1 MTDSARTPDAAP
13 QGVTLSDFS
22 LRAGRLTLLD
32 HVNVTFPAGKVS
44 LVIGASGVGK
54 TLLLRTLVGLVKT
67 DEGEI
72 AASGQVRIGEREV
85 LDVGPGVGL
94 VGVVFQNFALLD
106 ELSPLDNLRFAAAH
120 RPVRSRHAPPVEPRQ
135 LLADLGVPLNVRTAS
150 LSGGQRQ
157 RLAIARTLAYDP
169 AVILFDEPTSG
180 LDGGMARQVAEL
192 IASTHAQHGKT
203 TIIVT
208 HDVQV
213 LAPIADHIFVLDPTT
228 HSLREVERAE
238 CLSGSCV
245 LPRLS
250 YDINSGDV
258 PQSVETFSVVSGVR
272 NLLTNTSRVVEQVAL
287 LPWRMVPRWT
297 SPPWGVRFLLHYLRL
312 VAGPSAWVYVA
323 VAGAIAG
330 FVTTDYTF
338 RFLPYRSYIE
348 PLLEENLLDAVGFT
362 LYRIL
367 VPVLISS
374 MVAARCGAAVASDV
388 GAKVYGH
395 QFDALRS
402 LGARPETYIGT
413 NILWAFLVGI
423 VGLNL
428 IAFIAAR
435 AVSLVVFAVTH
446 TELGPFFWQAHFE
459 AHLRVPGQ
467 WWYQGTGWLVLKLLM
482 CGAGIASI
490 SYQLGARPKHSPADV
505 SRGITSTVL
514 WSTLLVLLVHM
525 LFALFEFNKPP
536 GS

>member
-1 MTDSARTPDAAP
+1 MTASTAAPALAP
-13 QGVTLSDFS
+13 QGVTLRDFS
-22 LRAGRLTLLD
+22 LRAGPLTLLD
-32 HVNVTFPAGKVS
+32 HVSAEFPAGKIS

-67 DEGEI
+67 NEGEI
-72 AASGQVRIGEREV
+72 VASGQVRIGEREV

-106 ELSPLDNLRFAAAH
+106 ELSPLDNLRFAASH
-120 RPVRSRHAPPVEPRQ
+120 RPARDHAAPPLAPRK
-135 LLADLGVPLNVRTAS
+135 LLADLGVPLDVRTAS

-192 IASTHAQHGKT
+192 IASTHAQFGKT

-208 HDVQV
+208 HDVAV
-213 LAPIADHIFVLDPTT
+213 LAPIADHVFLLDPTT
-228 HSLREVERAE
+228 RSLREIDRAE
-238 CLSGSCV
+238 CLAAQQP
-245 LPRLS
+245 LPRLA
-250 YDINSGDV
+250 YDTHSGEAPTAADSLQ
-258 PQSVETFSVVSGVR
+258 PLTAVR
-272 NLLTNTSRVVEQVAL
+272 RLLATTSQVVEQTAL
-287 LPWRMVPRWT
+287 LPWRLIPRWT

-402 LGARPETYIGT
+402 LGARPESYIGT

-423 VGLNL
+423 VGLNF
-428 IAFIAAR
+428 IAFVAAR
-435 AVSLVVFAVTH
+435 VVSLVVFAATH
-446 TELGPFFWQAHFE
+446 ADLGPFFWQAHFE

-467 WWYQGTGWLVLKLLM
+467 WWYLGTGWLIGKLLL
-482 CGAGIASI
+482 CGAGLAAI

-514 WSTLLVLLVHM
+514 WSTLFVLLIHM
-525 LFALFEFNKPP
+525 LFALVEFDKPP